1 VNIYSAAEIAAIR
14 KSAVLTNKVLDLA
27 EGMTKVGQST
37 LEIDEEASRFIARN
51 GAKPAFLGYK
61 GYPATICISV
71 NEEVIHGIPL
81 KHKRLRDGQIVSYDV
96 GTILGGFFGDAART
110 LAIGKVPDRAVKL
123 MKVAREAL
131 YRAID
136 QAKVGNRIGDISY
149 AIQDHAESN
158 GFSVVKEY
166 VGHCVGRKLHEE
178 PQIPNYGIRGTG
190 PRIKAGMVMA
200 IETMINEGTDAI
212 RVLSDNW
219 TVVTLDG
226 KLSAHFEHTLA
237 ILSDGPEILSC

>member
-1 VNIYSAAEIAAIR
+1 
-14 KSAVLTNKVLDLA
+14 
-27 EGMTKVGQST
+27 
-37 LEIDEEASRFIARN
+37 
-51 GAKPAFLGYK
+51 
-61 GYPATICISV
+61 
-71 NEEVIHGIPL
+71 
-81 KHKRLRDGQIVSYDV
+81 
-96 GTILGGFFGDAART
+96 
-110 LAIGKVPDRAVKL
+110 

-136 QAKVGNRIGDISY
+136 QAKVGNRIGDISF

-178 PQIPNYGIRGTG
+178 PQIPNYGIKGTG

-200 IETMINEGTDAI
+200 IETMINEGTDSI
-212 RVLSDNW
+212 RVLSDGW

-226 KLSAHFEHTLA
+226 KLSAHFEHTIA
-237 ILSDGPEILSC
+237 ILSDGPEILSE